1 MHKQET
7 IRRVLLRNPKRVRD
21 AVLEVVASHKKYV
34 DPPKE
39 HKVTMKVVSVRQWD
53 TRRGVG
59 YEAEVEGGD
68 GEKYGSIWNDG
79 DGGATYFDVN
89 HEVGLPAVKITWKDF
104 DDYSEWD
111 LEDLITDYDISEY
124 IERVAKHFDVETK
137 FIYELIDATE

>member
-59 YEAEVEGGD
+59 YEAEVEGSD

-89 HEVGLPAVKITWKDF
+89 H
-104 DDYSEWD
+104 
-111 LEDLITDYDISEY
+111 
-124 IERVAKHFDVETK
+124 
-137 FIYELIDATE
+137 

>member
-7 IRRVLLRNPKRVRD
+7 IKRVLLRNPKRVRD
-21 AVLEVVASHKKYV
+21 AVLEVVATHKKLG
-34 DPPKE
+34 DPSKE

-59 YEAEVEGGD
+59 YEAEVEGG
-68 GEKYGSIWNDG
+68 EKYGSIWNDG

-89 HEVGLPAVKITWKDF
+89 HESGKTWKDF
-104 DDYSEWD
+104 SDYSEWD

-124 IERVAKHFDVETK
+124 IERVAKHFGVHPK

>member
-21 AVLEVVASHKKYV
+21 AVLEVVATHKKLG
-34 DPPKE
+34 DPSKE

-89 HEVGLPAVKITWKDF
+89 HKSGKTWKDF
-104 DDYSEWD
+104 SDYSEWD

-124 IERVAKHFDVETK
+124 NERDAKHFGVHPK

>member
-39 HKVTMKVVSVRQWD
+39 HKVTMKVVSVRQWN

-59 YEAEVEGGD
+59 YEAEVEGSD

-89 HEVGLPAVKITWKDF
+89 HESGKTWKDF
-104 DDYSEWD
+104 SDYSEWD
-111 LEDLITDYDISEY
+111 LEDLIVDWDISEY
-124 IERVAKHFDVETK
+124 IERVAKHFGVHPK

>member
-1 MHKQET
+1 MHKQE
-7 IRRVLLRNPKRVRD
+7 LKLRD
-21 AVLEVVASHKKYV
+21 AVLKAIEKNHKKLG
-34 DPPKE
+34 DSSKQ
-39 HKVTMKVVSVRQWD
+39 HRISMKVVSVRQWD

-59 YEAEVEGGD
+59 YEAEVEGGS

-124 IERVAKHFDVETK
+124 IKRVAKHFDVETK